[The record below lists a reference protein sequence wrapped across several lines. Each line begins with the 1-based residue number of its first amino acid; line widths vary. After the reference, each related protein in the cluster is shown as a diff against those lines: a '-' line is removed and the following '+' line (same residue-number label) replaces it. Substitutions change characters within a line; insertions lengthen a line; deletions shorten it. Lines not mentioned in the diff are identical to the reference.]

1 MDRPKPYSQ
10 STEHVAAGYSTDE
23 IERVVEMTRQISR
36 ETDPQ
41 AMISVFRR
49 HTTELYGGDSSL
61 SLSRRGLEPPEYRIT
76 RSTRWREDINPWSQ
90 PNQLPHL
97 SGGLLAELAYGDRP
111 VVLRDLAASSG
122 DPAFEYLCDA
132 RSLVYLPIFDAGE
145 AVNGA
150 VRLSSD
156 PAGFDSLRV
165 ADALLTVN
173 LIGRATSNLL
183 VARSL
188 RKAYAELDREAVTIA
203 RIQRSLLP
211 ESLPSIPGLD
221 VATSYR
227 TAARAGGDYY
237 DFFDLGDGRWG
248 LLIADVSGHGTPAA
262 VVMAMLRTMLHAQC
276 VECHT
281 PGELLEFANRRLY
294 SQSQHSDGTF
304 ATAFYGV
311 FDPRDRSIQ
320 YACAGHNPPLLVN
333 QRGQV
338 SALDEAQTLP
348 LAVTSDTNFPE
359 ATVNLSCSDTLIL
372 YTDGIT
378 EAVNTKGEQY
388 GSSRLLNC
396 VCAKSPSAQHIID
409 CVNRHLAA
417 FTSDAPQDDDQ
428 TIVALRILAAGP

>member
-1 MDRPKPYSQ
+1 
-10 STEHVAAGYSTDE
+10 
-23 IERVVEMTRQISR
+23 MTRQISR

-49 HTTELYGGDSSL
+49 YTTQLYGGDSSL
-61 SLSRRGLEPPEYRIT
+61 SLSRRGLGPPEYRIT

-90 PNQLPHL
+90 PNLLPHL
-97 SGGLLAELAYGDRP
+97 RGGLLAELAYGDRP
-111 VVLRDLAASSG
+111 VVMRDLAASPD
-122 DPAFEYLCDA
+122 DPAFEYLRGA

-145 AVNGA
+145 AVNGT

-156 PAGFDSLRV
+156 PSGFDALRV

-183 VARSL
+183 LARSL
-188 RKAYAELDREAVTIA
+188 QKAYAELDHEAANIA

-211 ESLPSIPGLD
+211 ESLPAIPGLD
-221 VATSYR
+221 VAASYR

-237 DFFDLGDGRWG
+237 DFFDLGGGRWG

-281 PGELLEFANRRLY
+281 PSELLDFANRRLY
-294 SQSQHSDGTF
+294 QRSEHSDGTF
-304 ATAFYGV
+304 ATAFYGIYDV
-311 FDPRDRSIQ
+311 CDRTIQ
-320 YACAGHNPPLLVN
+320 YACAGHNPPLLVD
-333 QRGQV
+333 RHGKV
-338 SALDEAQTLP
+338 TALDEAQALP
-348 LAVTSDTNFPE
+348 LAVASDTEFPE
-359 ATVNLSCSDTLIL
+359 ATRKLSPSDTLML

-378 EAVNTKGEQY
+378 EAVNTEGEQY

-396 VCAKSPSAQHIID
+396 VCAKSRSAQHIID

-417 FTSDAPQDDDQ
+417 FILDKPQDDDQ
-428 TIVALRILAAGP
+428 TMVALRVLASSLRGN